1 MTLQYHKKNFPK
13 EKSPANGHQKIT
25 TGPMTE
31 NSGGPAKTAHARP
44 LPSLCPPF
52 ARAHCSAPF
61 HSAPQLRGSQ
71 RSRSANRQ
79 FFPKSFR
86 GSAAK
91 SRLQQHKERFQTVLK
106 LTFSQERFFTGNK
119 FPQKTATGSV
129 RESVGGGSSSREK
142 HSFLRKTVVS
152 KKTQCF
158 AQEKFAKAAK
168 FFSRPKPT
176 SKVNAHRRF
185 FKRQKFFT
193 IFNLNWHKPNK
204 MFTSCKIL
212 PHGRYKAT

>member
-25 TGPMTE
+25 TAQMTE

-79 FFPKSFR
+79 FFSEKFPR
-86 GSAAK
+86 LGSKLAAPPPAA
-91 SRLQQHKERFQTVLK
+91 QG
-106 LTFSQERFFTGNK
+106 RFFTGNK
-119 FPQKTATGSV
+119 FPMKTAIV
-129 RESVGGGSSSREK
+129 FFCVCGGSSRENN
-142 HSFLRKTVVS
+142 FLRKTAVS
-152 KKTQCF
+152 KKHNALRWKSSQRLRN
-158 AQEKFAKAAK
+158 
-168 FFSRPKPT
+168 FSAVQSR
-176 SKVNAHRRF
+176 
-185 FKRQKFFT
+185 RQKTTFT
-193 IFNLNWHKPNK
+193 AAFSKNKIF
-204 MFTSCKIL
+204 SQYSI
-212 PHGRYKAT
+212 